1 MKTLKSISTYIEKI
15 KKLEI
20 EKFRLER
27 EIRKLKKDN
36 QSLEKDVRRL
46 KLLNNQK
53 V

>member
-36 QSLEKDVRRL
+36 RCLEKELRRF
-46 KLLNNQK
+46 KLLNNQE

>member
-27 EIRKLKKDN
+27 EMRKLKRDN

-46 KLLNNQK
+46 KSLLNN
-53 V
+53 